1 MKNRLRS
8 LQKNGGDIQYLEVI
22 LGSKNFG
29 DFINR
34 TVAVNKIMEQDN
46 QILET
51 HIQEKIDLE
60 NNKQQVEENKTKVE
74 ENKVQVEKDKETVTA
89 QRDQVASEKKQ
100 LESQKASLA
109 AEEIQT
115 GQPVCEVGRPT
126 WHERYTNGEVRKA
139 RRRST

>member
-1 MKNRLRS
+1 MKEEIKQLKEEIKEQEASIEKREDLLKNRLRS

-89 QRDQVASEKKQ
+89 Q
-100 LESQKASLA
+100 
-109 AEEIQT
+109 T
-115 GQPVCEVGRPT
+115 
-126 WHERYTNGEVRKA
+126 
-139 RRRST
+139 RSSRF